1 MVQDKLKGDWL
12 DIMEGVK
19 ARRYTLTAEQNAV
32 VAASPTEML
41 WVTVVEG
48 NVSCSSPS
56 SALPTSLDAYDSA
69 IVFWPR
75 SPWKLALKSDD
86 VSIVSVCNIS
96 LKALHNILAAE
107 YHDIEGEQQ
116 RFDARQ
122 LTRTVHFSP
131 LRVRDMS
138 RLFIHSHESRF
149 KAIARQGIFLDL
161 FSEMLEMLYGIDM
174 SQCPFH
180 IDSDTER
187 KIRKAHNLLVSDL
200 SDIPDLDEVAIT
212 VDLPR
217 QVLKEG
223 FTYLYGKPTN
233 DYLNDYRFEQARVL
247 LESGKYLIKEV
258 AFQIGYQNPSH
269 FISAFKQ
276 RYGTTPKQWVK
287 QQAANG

>member
-1 MVQDKLKGDWL
+1 MVQNEPTGSWL

-19 ARRYTLTAEQNAV
+19 ARRYTLTSQQNALV
-32 VAASPTEML
+32 EAGPTEML

-48 NVSCSSPS
+48 NIACSSPS
-56 SALPTSLDAYDSA
+56 SDLPTSLDPYDSA
-69 IVFWPR
+69 IAFWPR
-75 SPWKLALKSDD
+75 SPWKLGLTSND

-96 LKALHNILAAE
+96 LKALHGILAAE
-107 YHDIEGEQQ
+107 YRDVEGEQQ

-138 RLFIHSHESRF
+138 RMFIHSHESRF

-161 FSEMLEMLYGIDM
+161 FSEMLEMLYGVDM
-174 SQCPFH
+174 SQCPFQ

-187 KIRKAHNLLVSDL
+187 KIRKAHNLLVNDL
-200 SDIPDLDEVAIT
+200 SDIPDLDDVAIT

-223 FTYLYGKPTN
+223 FTYLYGKPTS
-233 DYLNDYRFEQARVL
+233 DYLHDYRFEQARVL

-287 QQAANG
+287 QQGANA

>member
-1 MVQDKLKGDWL
+1 MIQDETKGNWIDL
-12 DIMEGVK
+12 MEGVK
-19 ARRYTLTAEQNAV
+19 ARRYTLTSDQDAIID
-32 VAASPTEML
+32 ASPTEML
-41 WVTVVEG
+41 WITVIEG
-48 NVSCSSPS
+48 QVSCSSPS
-56 SALPTSLDAYDSA
+56 SKLPTSLVSFDSA

-75 SPWKLALKSDD
+75 GPWKLAVKSEDI
-86 VSIVSVCNIS
+86 SIISVCRIS

-107 YHDIEGEQQ
+107 YHDVEGEQQ

-187 KIRKAHNLLVSDL
+187 KIRKAHNLLVNDL
-200 SDIPDLDEVAIT
+200 SNIPDLDMVAIDS
-212 VDLPR
+212 DLPR

-223 FTYLYGKPTN
+223 FTYLYGKPIN
-233 DYLNDYRFEQARVL
+233 DYLNEYRFEQARVL

-287 QQAANG
+287 QQAANT